1 MGVEFGILLNRPSFF
16 SIDSLINILVV
27 AEGAGIDVNG
37 GEFMTELDTLV
48 TGIWIIISFSSVQGQ
63 VSLLFEYILIRL
75 KPTSGVSLLKLSN

>member
-1 MGVEFGILLNRPSFF
+1 LGVEFGILLNRPSFF

-48 TGIWIIISFSSVQGQ
+48 TGKWIKD
-63 VSLLFEYILIRL
+63 Y
-75 KPTSGVSLLKLSN
+75 N

>member
-37 GEFMTELDTLV
+37 DAFMTELDTLV
-48 TGIWIIISFSSVQGQ
+48 TGIWIIVSVSP
-63 VSLLFEYILIRL
+63 VIESIKKTL
-75 KPTSGVSLLKLSN
+75 SLLKRL

>member
-1 MGVEFGILLNRPSFF
+1 MINFNEFQGIAADLGVEFGILLNRPSFF

-48 TGIWIIISFSSVQGQ
+48 TGIWIIQFQNSARLSE
-63 VSLLFEYILIRL
+63 LIL
-75 KPTSGVSLLKLSN
+75 